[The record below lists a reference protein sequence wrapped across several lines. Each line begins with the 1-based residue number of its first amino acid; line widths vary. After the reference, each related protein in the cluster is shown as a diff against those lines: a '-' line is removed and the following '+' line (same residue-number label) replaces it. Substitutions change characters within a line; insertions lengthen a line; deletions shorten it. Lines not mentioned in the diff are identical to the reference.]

1 MKLKFA
7 IISQL
12 SYISYMF
19 IYKFL
24 SFLKD
29 HLLKFLIVIIGF
41 AILQFLVRA
50 EFGAYDIAYIV
61 SFAFSQFII
70 IFVMVY
76 TFFYIKKLIKKR
88 HKELELINTAKE
100 EKEIVVIP
108 KDKEIVNVEDLIE
121 EKTKEELTTTK
132 Q

>member
-1 MKLKFA
+1 M
-7 IISQL
+7 
-12 SYISYMF
+12 
-19 IYKFL
+19 
-24 SFLKD
+24 
-29 HLLKFLIVIIGF
+29 IVIIGF